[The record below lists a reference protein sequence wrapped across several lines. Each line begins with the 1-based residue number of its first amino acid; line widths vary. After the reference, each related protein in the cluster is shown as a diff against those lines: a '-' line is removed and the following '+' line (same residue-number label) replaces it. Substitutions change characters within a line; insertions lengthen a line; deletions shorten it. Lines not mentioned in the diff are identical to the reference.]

1 MDTPKESPGQSRA
14 KFWFVFALFVVLM
27 ALAHGGAE
35 LRGWLD
41 ARSAPAVPDHTVLYY
56 RVIFTIWA
64 AILLLSPAL
73 CFHVFSR
80 ADAPN
85 TYWRAFWTF
94 AYLAFLTHLY
104 WTIFATYHLNWF
116 EIFHSQEGP
125 GIDPERVVQHPG
137 PDLFLAAWW
146 GLEVLLAWLVSDH
159 K

>member
-1 MDTPKESPGQSRA
+1 MPGSL
-14 KFWFVFALFVVLM
+14 KFNAVVLM

-64 AILLLSPAL
+64 AILLLTPAL

-94 AYLAFLTHLY
+94 AYLAFLIWLRQRY
-104 WTIFATYHLNWF
+104 WRSL
-116 EIFHSQEGP
+116 
-125 GIDPERVVQHPG
+125 R
-137 PDLFLAAWW
+137 
-146 GLEVLLAWLVSDH
+146 
-159 K
+159 

>member
-64 AILLLSPAL
+64 AILLLTPAL

-94 AYLAFLTHLY
+94 AYLAFLT
-104 WTIFATYHLNWF
+104 TSIGRSSPRTT
-116 EIFHSQEGP
+116 
-125 GIDPERVVQHPG
+125 
-137 PDLFLAAWW
+137 
-146 GLEVLLAWLVSDH
+146 
-159 K
+159 

>member
-64 AILLLSPAL
+64 AILLLTPAL
-73 CFHVFSR
+73 CLRSFIARKGRASILKESFS
-80 ADAPN
+80 
-85 TYWRAFWTF
+85 T
-94 AYLAFLTHLY
+94 
-104 WTIFATYHLNWF
+104 
-116 EIFHSQEGP
+116 
-125 GIDPERVVQHPG
+125 
-137 PDLFLAAWW
+137 PDQT
-146 GLEVLLAWLVSDH
+146 SS
-159 K
+159 